1 SAASVKNPIDMI
13 ASAPI
18 EHYKQTLET
27 VLQDEN
33 VDMIAV
39 IYLPFLGLKDI
50 DVAQALME
58 IKAKNPQKPIIG
70 VFMTTSDFF
79 VKISNMEVNMPFY
92 MYAEEAAEAMT
103 RLDQQRQWMEKPQG
117 SIPTYNVDKAK
128 VETIIKNSLKEGRAQ
143 LTTLES
149 IDVLEAY
156 GIRTFK
162 NGLTKKE
169 EEI

>member
-1 SAASVKNPIDMI
+1 MI

-70 VFMTTSDFF
+70 VFLTTSDFF
-79 VKISNMEVNMPFY
+79 VKISNLEVNMPFY
-92 MYAEEAAEAMT
+92 MYAE
-103 RLDQQRQWMEKPQG
+103 
-117 SIPTYNVDKAK
+117 
-128 VETIIKNSLKEGRAQ
+128 
-143 LTTLES
+143 
-149 IDVLEAY
+149 
-156 GIRTFK
+156 
-162 NGLTKKE
+162 
-169 EEI
+169 